1 MTDATAGVAQDLADE
16 SQRPGDPGRRGGI
29 TPVSLFVVLLVGYVL
44 VQVQFILVLILVS
57 LVLATALDRPV
68 TLLQKRLGLHR
79 GIVILGIYIVF
90 FGGLYLAGFLVAPL
104 VRDQVDIFVDEAPLR
119 LAELRADWQ
128 ASSNNLLNGTGQQL
142 LGNAINALD
151 NPPEPQQATAM
162 TVLTGAI
169 GGIIGIFA
177 TLVITFYYLMER
189 AFIRQVLLNEVS
201 PKIKQRVARIW
212 DEAEAKVGGWLR
224 GQLTL
229 CLIIGVLSAIG
240 YGIIGVP
247 FWPILAIW
255 AAITEIIPVL
265 GPWLGGIPAVILALS
280 VDTQTGLFALL
291 FVVMLQMLENWV
303 LVPRV
308 MRGAVGLT
316 PLTVFIAIT
325 AGAEFYGIVGT
336 LIAIPLAAFVQV
348 VITALL
354 AERRLSSD
362 VARPTRTIP
371 AWRWMRVSSQDTE
384 AERDGDGGDRFPSGT
399 PGSGSNGNG
408 SGAPLPPILGRGNR
422 ATPPQA
428 APPGQ
433 ASPPS
438 QAAPPAPTT
447 TNATA
452 TEVRPETSPP
462 LAGRSPAPTGR
473 TTAPPGRSASP
484 AGPAPGT
491 QAGSAPAPRPGAQ
504 TGPRWSPEHLA
515 RNSTPPPASAP
526 ADEETDTSGSAGPS
540 HRAIGPGETT

>member
-1 MTDATAGVAQDLADE
+1 MSETTASVRGAAEEGML
-16 SQRPGDPGRRGGI
+16 PGDPGRRGGI

-79 GIVILGIYIVF
+79 GIVILGLYITF
-90 FGGLYLAGFLVAPL
+90 FGLIYLAGFLVAPL
-104 VRDQVDIFVDEAPLR
+104 VRDQIDIFIAEAPLR
-119 LAELRADWQ
+119 LNEVRADWQ
-128 ASSNNLLNGTGQQL
+128 SSSNNLLNGTGQQL

-151 NPPEPQQATAM
+151 NPPDPQQATAL

-189 AFIRQVLLNEVS
+189 AFIRQLLLNEVS
-201 PKIKQRVARIW
+201 PRTKQRVARIW
-212 DEAEAKVGGWLR
+212 DEGEAKVGGWLR

-229 CLIIGVLSAIG
+229 CLIIGLLSAIG

-255 AAITEIIPVL
+255 AGITEIIPVL

-280 VDTQTGLFALL
+280 VDTTTGLIVIGY
-291 FVVMLQMLENWV
+291 VVGLQMLENWV

-316 PLTVFIAIT
+316 PLTVFVAIT
-325 AGAEFYGIVGT
+325 VGAEFYGIIGT

-348 VITALL
+348 VITALM
-354 AERRLSSD
+354 AERR
-362 VARPTRTIP
+362 VGTAPRPTRTIP
-371 AWRWMRVSSQDTE
+371 AWRWMRVSSQNDE
-384 AERDGDGGDRFPSGT
+384 QDGYNGDRSPTDSPESNGKR
-399 PGSGSNGNG
+399 NGNG
-408 SGAPLPPILGRGNR
+408 GDPGSATPSIPGRGGRATPSTSAPSGSAPPTGPAPLP
-422 ATPPQA
+422 
-428 APPGQ
+428 AP
-433 ASPPS
+433 A
-438 QAAPPAPTT
+438 T

-452 TEVRPETSPP
+452 TEVRPISGPP
-462 LAGRSPAPTGR
+462 LGGGPPTTPAPPPPNRAAASTRPSPASRTGS
-473 TTAPPGRSASP
+473 T
-484 AGPAPGT
+484 
-491 QAGSAPAPRPGAQ
+491 PAPRPGAQ

-515 RNSTPPPASAP
+515 RNTGAAPAPGDQRDAAADQPEPTPPP
-526 ADEETDTSGSAGPS
+526 
-540 HRAIGPGETT
+540 HRAIGTGEAT